1 LSASPYGR
9 RWPFCCNKS
18 DVGFFRPAVHRVMP
32 KNKTKKMRGLTT
44 IEGLLIAAAFI
55 IVGVI
60 GLLTFQG
67 MGKSAAQALRANAI
81 ATADR
86 AGFDVTVEVLN
97 GQLSGVMLAYATSG
111 QQLSNPVTGTC
122 IVSQGGSVRT
132 GVQSNAINPPLVAGQ
147 SATCRFNV
155 VALQAGTQY
164 TYVIYAVD
172 AQTGKTVQ
180 IAKGVVTVGIA

>member
-1 LSASPYGR
+1 
-9 RWPFCCNKS
+9 
-18 DVGFFRPAVHRVMP
+18 
-32 KNKTKKMRGLTT
+32 MRGLTT
-44 IEGLLIAAAFI
+44 VEALLIAAAFI

-81 ATADR
+81 VTADK

-97 GQLSGVMLAYATSG
+97 GQLSGVLLFYGKSGENLQQATGGYCILPNGEQISDTT
-111 QQLSNPVTGTC
+111 QLSYKG
-122 IVSQGGSVRT
+122 Q
-132 GVQSNAINPPLVAGQ
+132 PLVAGQ
-147 SATCRFNV
+147 SITCRFN
-155 VALQAGTQY
+155 AGSQLQPGTQY
-164 TYVIYAVD
+164 TYVVYVVD

>member
-1 LSASPYGR
+1 
-9 RWPFCCNKS
+9 
-18 DVGFFRPAVHRVMP
+18 MP
-32 KNKTKKMRGLTT
+32 KTKIRGLTT
-44 IEGLLIAAAFI
+44 VEALLIAAAFI

-67 MGKSAAQALRANAI
+67 MGKSAAESLRANAI
-81 ATADR
+81 VTADR

-97 GQLSGVMLAYATSG
+97 GRLSGVMLAYAASG
-111 QQLSNPVTGTC
+111 TNPGSPITGMC
-122 IVSQGGSVRT
+122 IVAQGGSVRT
-132 GVQSNAINPPLVAGQ
+132 GVQSNAINPPLSAGQ

-155 VALQAGTQY
+155 GQLQPGTQY

-172 AQTGKTVQ
+172 AQSGKTVQ

>member
-1 LSASPYGR
+1 L
-9 RWPFCCNKS
+9 
-18 DVGFFRPAVHRVMP
+18 AVHGVMP
-32 KNKTKKMRGLTT
+32 KNKTKMRGLTT
-44 IEGLLIAAAFI
+44 VEALLIAAAFI

-86 AGFDVTVEVLN
+86 AGFDVTIEVLN
-97 GQLSGVMLAYATSG
+97 GQLDGVLLAYGESG
-111 QQLSNPVTGTC
+111 QSLQQVSNGYCILPNGQQTQGTTTLRLNG
-122 IVSQGGSVRT
+122 Q
-132 GVQSNAINPPLVAGQ
+132 PLVAGQ
-147 SATCRFNV
+147 SITCRFNV
-155 VALQAGTQY
+155 GQLEPGKQY
-164 TYVIYAVD
+164 TYVVYAVD

>member
-1 LSASPYGR
+1 
-9 RWPFCCNKS
+9 
-18 DVGFFRPAVHRVMP
+18 
-32 KNKTKKMRGLTT
+32 
-44 IEGLLIAAAFI
+44 LLIAAAFI

-81 ATADR
+81 VTADK

-97 GQLSGVMLAYATSG
+97 GQLDGVLLAYGESGKSLQRASNGYCILPDG
-111 QQLSNPVTGTC
+111 QQMQSTTGLRLNG
-122 IVSQGGSVRT
+122 Q
-132 GVQSNAINPPLVAGQ
+132 PLVAGQ
-147 SATCRFNV
+147 SITCRFN
-155 VALQAGTQY
+155 ANQELQPGKQY
-164 TYVIYAVD
+164 TYVVYAVD